1 MDIIIKIFVLQFIFL
16 IILSLTRLLTK
27 KISIHLQNILNL
39 LIFFLIIII
48 YQNQINTV
56 LLIKFYFSNAVIFT
70 ILLSTLER
78 SVALGLL
85 RKIYLKKKI
94 NIKDLEKSF
103 NIETLIFQRLK
114 NLQNNNLLKIN
125 DTNLYLTKYGS
136 FLLNIIKYSIKT
148 FK

>member
-1 MDIIIKIFVLQFIFL
+1 MEIIIKIFVLQFVFL
-16 IILSLTRLLTK
+16 IILSLTRILTK

-39 LIFFLIIII
+39 LILFVIIII

-85 RKIYLKKKI
+85 RKIYLKKEI

-125 DTNLYLTKYGS
+125 NTNLYLTKSGS

>member
-1 MDIIIKIFVLQFIFL
+1 MEIIIKIFVLQFVFL

-39 LIFFLIIII
+39 LILFVIIVI
-48 YQNQINTV
+48 YQNQISTV

-85 RKIYLKKKI
+85 RKIYLKKEI

-125 DTNLYLTKYGS
+125 NTNLYLTKSGS

>member
-1 MDIIIKIFVLQFIFL
+1 MEIIIKIFVLQFTFL
-16 IILSLTRLLTK
+16 IILSLTRLLIK
-27 KISIHLQNILNL
+27 KINIHLQNILNL
-39 LIFFLIIII
+39 LILFVIIIN

-56 LLIKFYFSNAVIFT
+56 LLIKFYFSNAIIFT

-85 RKIYLKKKI
+85 RKIYLKKEI

-125 DTNLYLTKYGS
+125 DTNLYLTKSGS
-136 FLLNIIKYSIKT
+136 FLLNIINYSIKT

>member
-39 LIFFLIIII
+39 LILFLIIII

-85 RKIYLKKKI
+85 RKIYLKKEI

-125 DTNLYLTKYGS
+125 DTNLYLTKSGS

>member
-1 MDIIIKIFVLQFIFL
+1 MEIIIKIFVLQFVFL
-16 IILSLTRLLTK
+16 IILSLTRLITK

-39 LIFFLIIII
+39 LILFVIIVI
-48 YQNQINTV
+48 YQNQINIV

-85 RKIYLKKKI
+85 RKIYLKKEI

-125 DTNLYLTKYGS
+125 NTNLYLTKSGS

>member
-1 MDIIIKIFVLQFIFL
+1 MEIIIKIFVLQFVFL

-39 LIFFLIIII
+39 LILFVIIII

-85 RKIYLKKKI
+85 RKIYLKKEI

-125 DTNLYLTKYGS
+125 NTNLYLTKSGS

>member
-1 MDIIIKIFVLQFIFL
+1 M
-16 IILSLTRLLTK
+16 
-27 KISIHLQNILNL
+27 
-39 LIFFLIIII
+39 II
-48 YQNQINTV
+48 YQNQINTY
-56 LLIKFYFSNAVIFT
+56 LLMKFYFSNAIIFT

-85 RKIYLKKKI
+85 RKIYLKKEI

-125 DTNLYLTKYGS
+125 NTNLYLTKSGS
-136 FLLNIIKYSIKT
+136 FLLNIVKYSIKI

>member
-39 LIFFLIIII
+39 LILFVIIII

-85 RKIYLKKKI
+85 RKIYLKKEI

-125 DTNLYLTKYGS
+125 NTNLYLTKSGS

>member
-1 MDIIIKIFVLQFIFL
+1 MEIIIKIFVLQFVFL
-16 IILSLTRLLTK
+16 IIPSLTRLLTK

-39 LIFFLIIII
+39 LILFVIIVI
-48 YQNQINTV
+48 YQNQISTV

-85 RKIYLKKKI
+85 RKIYLKKEI

-125 DTNLYLTKYGS
+125 NTNLYLTKSGS

>member
-39 LIFFLIIII
+39 LILFLIIII

>member
-16 IILSLTRLLTK
+16 IILSLTRLITK
-27 KISIHLQNILNL
+27 KISIHVQNILNL
-39 LIFFLIIII
+39 LILFVIIII

-85 RKIYLKKKI
+85 RKIYLKKEI

>member
-1 MDIIIKIFVLQFIFL
+1 MEIIIKIFVLQFVFL

-39 LIFFLIIII
+39 LILFVIIII

-85 RKIYLKKKI
+85 RKIYLKKEI
-94 NIKDLEKSF
+94 HIKDLEKSF
-103 NIETLIFQRLK
+103 NIETLIFQRTNKTPSKVFREDSSKPFKLISFP
-114 NLQNNNLLKIN
+114 NNVLHSSKE
-125 DTNLYLTKYGS
+125 KYR
-136 FLLNIIKYSIKT
+136 F
-148 FK
+148 

>member
-16 IILSLTRLLTK
+16 IILSLTRLITK
-27 KISIHLQNILNL
+27 KISIHVQNILNL
-39 LIFFLIIII
+39 LILFVIIII

-85 RKIYLKKKI
+85 RKIYLKKEI

-125 DTNLYLTKYGS
+125 DTNLYLTKSGS

>member
-39 LIFFLIIII
+39 LILFLIIII

-85 RKIYLKKKI
+85 RKIYLKKEI